1 MNPQDE
7 RHDALERL
15 VTRTLR
21 DQPAM
26 RAPATLEARVAHD
39 IARRAARPWWQR
51 GFMRW
56 PLVARAAFVLVSL
69 AAGVKTVDA
78 TAWLLGSLR
87 GAPLHMAGARP
98 VMQIEAAGKV
108 VETLA
113 AAGTWILDGI
123 PSPWLYSTVLAGVA
137 LYAMFFGLGAA
148 AYRTLYK

>member
-69 AAGVKTVDA
+69 AAIVKTVDA
-78 TAWLLGSLR
+78 TAWLLGSLG
-87 GAPLHMAGARP
+87 GAHLDIATARP
-98 VMQIEAAGKV
+98 VMQVEAAGTV
-108 VETLA
+108 IETLA
-113 AAGTWILDGI
+113 ATGTWILESI
-123 PSPWLYSTVLAGVA
+123 PSPWLYSVVLAGVA